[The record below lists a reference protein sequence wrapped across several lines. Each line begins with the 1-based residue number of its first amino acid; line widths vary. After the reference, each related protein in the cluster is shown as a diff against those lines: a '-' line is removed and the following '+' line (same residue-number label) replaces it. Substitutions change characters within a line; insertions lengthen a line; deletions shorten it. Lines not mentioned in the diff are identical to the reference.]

1 MKHHHLQALP
11 SIADFG
17 GMEFSTFR
25 LKNGV
30 TEAALLPAVE
40 AMVQGLY
47 AAEPGFLGHAV
58 LKGEGGVY
66 VDVIFATS
74 QARAA
79 ELCGKWGTGPFAPAC
94 LPYLET
100 IEEGSAQLA
109 FFERIR

>member
-1 MKHHHLQALP
+1 MKTNQLAALP
-11 SIADFG
+11 AITQFG

-25 LKNGV
+25 LAPGV
-30 TEAALLPAVE
+30 TEAELIPAVE
-40 AMVQGLY
+40 TMVQSLY

-58 LKGEGGVY
+58 LRGAEGVY

-94 LPYLET
+94 LPYLEK
-100 IEEGSAQLA
+100 IQEGSAQLA